1 MTGFQKGR
9 SLASLMM
16 TLVAPIAIASA
27 QRPEQTS
34 DFRWSERIDA
44 GRAVK
49 VSNINGTV
57 TVRAGGG
64 DRVEVTAVKRW
75 RRGDPGSV
83 KIYAAREG
91 GDVRVCPLY
100 NDQDDC
106 DDRNRR
112 SDRRYR
118 DREDGRDNDVSIDF
132 TVLVPRGV
140 HVIAATVNGPV
151 TVVGATE
158 DVDATTVNGDVIAES
173 GRGRLRATT
182 VSGTVRA
189 YVMTRPTGMEFTSVN
204 GDVFA
209 ELASNIGADVEMTTL
224 NGNLKTD
231 YDIVVRNGRWNPYN
245 LAAHVGPAGGPRMR
259 LTTLNGNVE
268 LRKR

>member
-1 MTGFQKGR
+1 MVL
-9 SLASLMM
+9 LA
-16 TLVAPIAIASA
+16 APIASANA

-34 DFRWSERIDA
+34 DFRWSAALDA
-44 GRAVK
+44 GRTIR
-49 VSNINGTV
+49 VSNINGVV

-75 RRGDPGSV
+75 RHGDPASV

-91 GDVRVCPLY
+91 GDIRVCPLY

-112 SDRRYR
+112 TDRRYR
-118 DREDGRDNDVSIDF
+118 DRDDGRDNDVEIDF
-132 TVLVPRGV
+132 TILVPRGV

-151 TVVGATE
+151 SVTGATE
-158 DVDATTVNGDVIAES
+158 DVDATTVNGDVTVES

-189 YVMTRPTGMEFTSVN
+189 TVIARPSQVEFTTVN
-204 GDVFA
+204 GDVIA
-209 ELASNIGADVEMTTL
+209 VLASNIGADVEMTTL
-224 NGNLKTD
+224 NGNLRTD
-231 YDIVVRNGRWNPYN
+231 YDVVVRGGRWNPYN
-245 LAAHVGPAGGPRMR
+245 LAAHIGPAGGPRMR